1 MFSDGQAPSFLYYI
15 LQNVG
20 SQLNVGNLGYN
31 FIMKDNVFGA
41 VLRTLRKEMGLS
53 QRELGEKLGFCN
65 QTVSFWE
72 SGQREPDLDA
82 LVALSKFFQVTADYL
97 LGLE

>member
-1 MFSDGQAPSFLYYI
+1 
-15 LQNVG
+15 
-20 SQLNVGNLGYN
+20 
-31 FIMKDNVFGA
+31 MKDNVFGKM
-41 VLRTLRKEMGLS
+41 LFTLRKEQGLT

-65 QTVSFWE
+65 QTVSCWE

-82 LVALSKFFQVTADYL
+82 LVAMAKFFQVSTDYL